1 MNFKPYEYVNYCKVE
16 TREPKGK
23 HTFVYMS
30 KNESFLLWV
39 LSVYFLHVSRNYETI
54 QINHKSQSSLR
65 FLFSIT
71 HFLQLMLIYYVNN
84 LKDTSTHHVSHFH
97 PSLQIFHEPSSA
109 QITVAVGVTLA
120 YCLTFQFPTWEIWLF
135 LDWI

>member
-30 KNESFLLWV
+30 KNERVFSFMSFICLF
-39 LSVYFLHVSRNYETI
+39 YFLHVSRNYETI
-54 QINHKSQSSLR
+54 QRNHKFQSSLH
-65 FLFSIT
+65 FLFSIP

-109 QITVAVGVTLA
+109 QITVALGVTLA
-120 YCLTFQFPTWEIWLF
+120 YCLAFQFPT
-135 LDWI
+135 